1 MMDYIERLF
10 IEVFRVVFLF
20 GEKVVYGFIIYMY
33 NVNYGLFRI
42 NDYFMNF
49 LLFFK
54 VKICFVGIVDDSENE
69 LVEFFYVWLIQF
81 KSSGK
86 IRVVVG
92 VQVKVKIIIINLE
105 DGRYIL
111 FLIFDNLQAVVY
123 ELKINLK

>member
-111 FLIFDNLQAVVY
+111 FLIFDNLLVVVY

>member
-86 IRVVVG
+86 LRVVVG

-111 FLIFDNLQAVVY
+111 FLIFDNLLAVVY

>member
-111 FLIFDNLQAVVY
+111 FLIFDNLLAVVY

>member
-86 IRVVVG
+86 LRVVVG

-111 FLIFDNLQAVVY
+111 FLIFDNLLVVIY

>member
-69 LVEFFYVWLIQF
+69 LVEFFYVWLI
-81 KSSGK
+81 
-86 IRVVVG
+86 
-92 VQVKVKIIIINLE
+92 
-105 DGRYIL
+105 
-111 FLIFDNLQAVVY
+111 
-123 ELKINLK
+123 

>member
-69 LVEFFYVWLIQF
+69 LVEFLYVWLI
-81 KSSGK
+81 
-86 IRVVVG
+86 
-92 VQVKVKIIIINLE
+92 
-105 DGRYIL
+105 
-111 FLIFDNLQAVVY
+111 
-123 ELKINLK
+123 